1 MHFSM
6 HVEAAARFDSV
17 PAGMRF
23 DLKELPVVEKL
34 FENPK
39 FLHFAKSVCPKDKQ
53 VLD

>member
-1 MHFSM
+1 
-6 HVEAAARFDSV
+6 
-17 PAGMRF
+17 MRF

>member
-1 MHFSM
+1 
-6 HVEAAARFDSV
+6 
-17 PAGMRF
+17 MRF

-39 FLHFAKSVCPKDKQ
+39 CLHFAKSVGPKDKH